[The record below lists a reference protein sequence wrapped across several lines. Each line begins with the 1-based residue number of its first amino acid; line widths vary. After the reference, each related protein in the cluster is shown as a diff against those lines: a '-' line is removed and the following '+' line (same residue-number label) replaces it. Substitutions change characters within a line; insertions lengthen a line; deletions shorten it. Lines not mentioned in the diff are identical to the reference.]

1 MSRRTPLF
9 EVDGSIDLPDVPKI
23 KLPPHP
29 DAGEV
34 LMAGLAKATRTMV
47 TRDPLVRFGE
57 DEALHGSRVSARR
70 MHSQLRTFR
79 PLFEE
84 AWVNELRRELKWL
97 VDVLG
102 VPRDLDVTLE
112 RLRMGPPL
120 AGEATPRRLQTAIGA
135 LEEAREKAG
144 AELLAALRSP
154 RYLALL
160 DRLVDVIHDPPLTDE
175 AGAPAMDVLPPMVHK
190 SWKRLRSRVDRL
202 GPSPSH
208 RELHRIRIEAKK
220 VRYAAEALI
229 PVAGKPARAF
239 AKRAVALQD
248 ALGDARDGV
257 LVEAWLRNASGQI
270 EMDDVVSLRRPEDE
284 PWRTAWDELNR
295 KKLRSWLRG

>member
-1 MSRRTPLF
+1 
-9 EVDGSIDLPDVPKI
+9 
-23 KLPPHP
+23 
-29 DAGEV
+29 
-34 LMAGLAKATRTMV
+34 
-47 TRDPLVRFGE
+47 
-57 DEALHGSRVSARR
+57 
-70 MHSQLRTFR
+70 
-79 PLFEE
+79 
-84 AWVNELRRELKWL
+84 
-97 VDVLG
+97 
-102 VPRDLDVTLE
+102 
-112 RLRMGPPL
+112 
-120 AGEATPRRLQTAIGA
+120 
-135 LEEAREKAG
+135 
-144 AELLAALRSP
+144 
-154 RYLALL
+154 
-160 DRLVDVIHDPPLTDE
+160 
-175 AGAPAMDVLPPMVHK
+175 MDVLPPMVHK